1 MRQLPSL
8 EFKLIM
14 EGLDELLEEIKD
26 VGVHGE
32 WDDDW
37 GDSGG
42 TKHRVNNNGTTK
54 HREPPMK
61 VV

>member
-14 EGLDELLEEIKD
+14 EGWDELLEETKD
-26 VGVHGE
+26 VVAHDE

-42 TKHRVNNNGTTK
+42 TKHKANNIATTK